1 MSLTELR
8 KAGTIQSVSS
18 ATNVTINNIAG
29 VPRTGPVFKCIVP
42 NLSKKILASPDSGAS
57 FRTGVA
63 KLIDSNGNVGCFL
76 IVNANPKPIAVDV
89 FAANEVWLALADLS
103 FWQAEYGNSQA
114 ADMTVIS
121 SPSAG
126 LTIVFDTV
134 TGGNPAYTD
143 TITPTGWTGS
153 IGSPTLRGH
162 RQDAS
167 EDISTLFI
175 RLNSIANF
183 DLTKLLNSD
192 HSILSGGDLSWS
204 AGLNVNVSAG
214 KSRFKG
220 VEFGHA
226 GGSVPLPKPK
236 TLYRL
241 MVDGNGVY
249 QLQEEN
255 TTGGNPDADYNPS
268 GTSPL
273 PNASSP
279 AWTLIG
285 TGTPTVANGVLNMV
299 QTATSFGYQRTG
311 VVGPS
316 ASGSY
321 QEIHIADITQITSA
335 SPFNII
341 IDDGVNREVINIK
354 ADGEISSN
362 FNNRKVWLENP
373 KKPFVLGISLKSG
386 IATLYL
392 NNAKIWDN
400 AVGGTVANLFA
411 FGFLSGV
418 AGTGNVS
425 ISRVRTWNAGERK
438 PSFADLVGCVL
449 GTVLTVNSS
458 FAKPI
463 GLLTKGVDFQI
474 GHINLDGW
482 KREQVGKI
490 FASACSFPDSDEL
503 ILNGTTLNRTLY
515 SALFFKI
522 GTQDGVG
529 DGSTT
534 FNIANTLDR
543 MIVGAGSS
551 YLRGAIGGAST
562 HTLDWNQ
569 MPAHNHVTGIIGG
582 VALASG
588 GGRTI
593 LAASEGYG
601 GYGTGNA
608 GSSQAHN
615 NMPPYLA
622 LLSVIKFR

>member
-8 KAGTIQSVSS
+8 KAGTLQSVSS

-29 VPRTGPVFKCIVP
+29 IPRTGPVFKCIVP

-63 KLIDSNGNVGCFL
+63 KLTDSNGNTGCFL
-76 IVNANPKPIAVDV
+76 IVNANPKPIAVGD
-89 FAANEVWLALADLS
+89 FAANEIWLASADIS

-114 ADMTVIS
+114 DDMTVIS

-134 TGGNPAYTD
+134 TGSNPAFTD
-143 TITPTGWTGS
+143 TITPTGWSGP
-153 IGSPTLRGH
+153 ICSPTLRGH
-162 RQDAS
+162 RQDNS
-167 EDISTLFI
+167 EDLSKLFI

-192 HSILSGGDLSWS
+192 HSILSGGDLSWTT
-204 AGLNVNVSAG
+204 GLNVNVSAG

-220 VEFGHA
+220 IEFDHD
-226 GGSVPLPKPK
+226 GGLVPLPKAK

-241 MVDGNGVY
+241 SVDGNGVY

-255 TTGGNPDADYNPS
+255 TTGGNEDADYNPS
-268 GTSPL
+268 GASPL
-273 PNASSP
+273 PTASP
-279 AWTLIG
+279 TPWTLVG

-299 QTATSFGYQRTG
+299 QTANNFAYQRAG
-311 VVGPS
+311 FVGPS
-316 ASGSY
+316 GSGSY
-321 QEIHIADITQITSA
+321 IEIHIADISQITAA
-335 SPFNII
+335 SPFNLI

-373 KKPFVLGISLKSG
+373 KKPFVVGIGLKSG
-386 IATLYL
+386 IASLYL
-392 NNAKIWDN
+392 NNAKVWDN
-400 AVGGTVANLFA
+400 SAGATVSNVFA
-411 FGFLSGV
+411 FGFLSGM
-418 AGTGNVS
+418 AGTGNIS
-425 ISRVRTWNAGERK
+425 IGRVRTWNAGERK

-458 FAKPI
+458 FVKPI

-474 GHINLDGW
+474 GHINLEGW
-482 KREQVGKI
+482 KREQVGKV
-490 FASACSFPDSDEL
+490 FASASSAPDFDEL
-503 ILNGTTLNRTLY
+503 ILNGTALNRTTY

-522 GTQDGVG
+522 GTLDGIG

-543 MIVGAGSS
+543 MIVGAGGSYARGNVGGAPTHTLTWNEMPVHAHSGQSS
-551 YLRGAIGGAST
+551 QNGGPAYGSTAGGAS
-562 HTLDWNQ
+562 
-569 MPAHNHVTGIIGG
+569 
-582 VALASG
+582 
-588 GGRTI
+588 
-593 LAASEGYG
+593 E
-601 GYGTGNA
+601 GTGTA
-608 GSSQAHN
+608 GGSQPHN